1 MSYFAGLSKEDLLLL
16 VNDLQLRLNKCEKD
30 LEEQLNY
37 VSELEEG
44 VRTLAERLEV
54 SNATLLSQT
63 VELQRAREEKIYHE
77 ESWKAKLDLMQSSHE
92 RKVNDLL
99 EKIKVLQEENV
110 TCNQLMN
117 EMEDIINT
125 QQSRMIDLEAQMMS
139 AVPPQSKEE
148 VEGAVV
154 EETVEYAEENAADL
168 SLLSGDSDEDEE
180 ISPVDLKISRNLSM
194 RKSNILKKAQDRDE
208 NDESVRFRQA
218 KGVDTESP
226 PTEKKYGSHRD
237 SFPAPPLPPPSPLAK
252 FDRSLLRSREPLST
266 SLPVETEQLPP
277 APAAKV
283 AWKDEKKH
291 AALFQPV
298 TAFTED
304 ARVGVKHQF
313 QWFIEEDESEVRPFK

>member
-1 MSYFAGLSKEDLLLL
+1 MSYFAGLSKEDLCRL

-63 VELQRAREEKIYHE
+63 AELQRAREEKIHHE
-77 ESWKAKLDLMQSSHE
+77 QYWKSKLDLLQSSHD
-92 RKVNDLL
+92 KKINDLL

-117 EMEDIINT
+117 EMEDIINI
-125 QQSRMIDLEAQMMS
+125 QQSRVIDLETQMMAAAPS
-139 AVPPQSKEE
+139 QSND
-148 VEGAVV
+148 V
-154 EETVEYAEENAADL
+154 EETVEETVECAEENVADL

-194 RKSNILKKAQDRDE
+194 RKSNILKKAHDRDE
-208 NDESVRFRQA
+208 NDESIKFRQA
-218 KGVDTESP
+218 KGVDGESP
-226 PTEKKYGSHRD
+226 ATEKKLGSHRD
-237 SFPAPPLPPPSPLAK
+237 SFPAPPLPPPSPLGK
-252 FDRSLLRSREPLST
+252 FDRSLLRSRELLSA
-266 SLPVETEQLPP
+266 SVPVEADRLPP
-277 APAAKV
+277 APATKV

-291 AALFQPV
+291 TSLFQPV
-298 TAFTED
+298 TALSED
-304 ARVGVKHQF
+304 ERVVVKHQF
-313 QWFIEEDESEVRPFK
+313 QWYIEEDESEVRPFK